1 MSIAVSLCAFDPAQ
15 AHTPRSAAHAY
26 GWCRLEWFYRG
37 HRGKQGHPALLEVTM
52 SQASEHEIDK
62 IDALL
67 ETLQRERR
75 QCTDPADILRV
86 SESIDLRLDERL
98 RLMRRRDGKAG
109 GKRGGT
115 GSGRR
120 RYRQRSN

>member
-1 MSIAVSLCAFDPAQ
+1 
-15 AHTPRSAAHAY
+15 
-26 GWCRLEWFYRG
+26 
-37 HRGKQGHPALLEVTM
+37 M

-109 GKRGGT
+109 GKAGGKRGGT

>member
-1 MSIAVSLCAFDPAQ
+1 MYPAIGGSCL
-15 AHTPRSAAHAY
+15 R
-26 GWCRLEWFYRG
+26 WFRLEWFCREC
-37 HRGKQGHPALLEVTM
+37 RGKYRHPALLEVTV

-98 RLMRRRDGKAG
+98 RLMRSEDAKGG

-115 GSGRR
+115 GRGRR
-120 RYRQRSN
+120 PYRQRSH

>member
-1 MSIAVSLCAFDPAQ
+1 
-15 AHTPRSAAHAY
+15 
-26 GWCRLEWFYRG
+26 
-37 HRGKQGHPALLEVTM
+37 M

-75 QCTDPADILRV
+75 KCADPADILRV
-86 SESIDLRLDERL
+86 SESIDIRLDERL